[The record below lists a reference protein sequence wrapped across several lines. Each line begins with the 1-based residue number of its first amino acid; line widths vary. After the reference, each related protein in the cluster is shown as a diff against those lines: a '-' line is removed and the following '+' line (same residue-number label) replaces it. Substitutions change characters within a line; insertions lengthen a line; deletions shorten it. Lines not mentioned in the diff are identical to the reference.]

1 MVKVSAAA
9 KLLAF
14 EAAAKRAEE
23 LAGHSEITSGT
34 LTGMFLSCRWPIDTG
49 EHTGSF
55 TLSVFHGEFEAERS
69 SIVGLSVHEVG
80 IFERYAPVVPE
91 TARQVIAAYDE
102 ELARVLGEHP
112 EWLTGEP
119 EPERDGI
126 PF

>member
-1 MVKVSAAA
+1 MSSRRSTRISRGEGLRGREA
-9 KLLAF
+9 LAF

-102 ELARVLGEHP
+102 GARARARGAPGMAH
-112 EWLTGEP
+112 G
-119 EPERDGI
+119 
-126 PF
+126 

>member
-1 MVKVSAAA
+1 
-9 KLLAF
+9 
-14 EAAAKRAEE
+14 
-23 LAGHSEITSGT
+23 
-34 LTGMFLSCRWPIDTG
+34 MFLSCRWPIDTG

-91 TARQVIAAYDE
+91 TARPGDRGLRRGS
-102 ELARVLGEHP
+102 LARVLGEHP

-126 PF
+126 LP

>member
-14 EAAAKRAEE
+14 EAAAKRAEA
-23 LAGHSEITSGT
+23 LAGQSEITTGT

-55 TLSVFHGEFEAERS
+55 TLSIFHGEFEAERS

-102 ELARVLGEHP
+102 ELARVLEERP
-112 EWLTGEP
+112 EWRTGEP
-119 EPERDGI
+119 APEGAGI